1 MSRGSVLIVGAAG
14 AVGKRLVNALAAR
27 GDITVTYTEYQL
39 ENALQA
45 YHDLEAGQVK
55 GRAVIVP

>member
-1 MSRGSVLIVGAAG
+1 MI
-14 AVGKRLVNALAAR
+14 AVG
-27 GDITVTYTEYQL
+27 EYQI
-39 ENALQA
+39 ENTLQA